1 MLKGSDWR
9 QERGL
14 LYHVSLKRE
23 VFLLYSAPAAKAD
36 STICSKLRTLARK
49 ERMRIS
55 VLLLCSVHIS
65 DTGIFRWHLSEAQKH
80 LLLAYSY
87 SMRNFSTDPIRKLLF
102 VCHCDLLCMHRR
114 G

>member
-14 LYHVSLKRE
+14 LYHVFLKRE

-36 STICSKLRTLARK
+36 SIIRSKLRPLERK

-55 VLLLCSVHIS
+55 VLFLYSVHIS
-65 DTGIFRWHLSEAQKH
+65 DTGIFRWWA
-80 LLLAYSY
+80 
-87 SMRNFSTDPIRKLLF
+87 MVP
-102 VCHCDLLCMHRR
+102 
-114 G
+114 